1 MKKQE
6 YYNKLIKAGYTKEEL
21 KDKLKDE
28 LVRLYDDHLEGQPKQ
43 VQPKQKE
50 SKDGITITSKQKDR
64 FILEDGTE
72 VLFKEMPHLIKPGY
86 LSPFLKAKD
95 KIKKE
100 AGKWIAVSLLLILSA
115 GCSVTG
121 PYTGTR
127 YEIGANEDVGI
138 YMSMKLFD
146 SDTVTELAVDGYN
159 WVAGNDEEKQ
169 VDKEKKED

>member
-100 AGKWIAVSLLLILSA
+100 AGKWIAV
-115 GCSVTG
+115 
-121 PYTGTR
+121 
-127 YEIGANEDVGI
+127 
-138 YMSMKLFD
+138 
-146 SDTVTELAVDGYN
+146 
-159 WVAGNDEEKQ
+159 
-169 VDKEKKED
+169 